1 MNASAAQLT
10 QAARQSGVAGST
22 STTAPDSAMPAPTPP
37 KPQPARC
44 WVCARSPVSIAVT
57 AIMNTRALATPAVS
71 RRANQMAWFSV
82 AAISSSVPISTTCP
96 ARSTGSERSTAGAAM
111 PVSAPI
117 R

>member
-1 MNASAAQLT
+1 MSAVDVRT
-10 QAARQSGVAGST
+10 
-22 STTAPDSAMPAPTPP
+22 PAPTPP

-71 RRANQMAWFSV
+71 RSANQMAWFSV

-96 ARSTGSERSTAGAAM
+96 ARSTSSERNTAGTAM
-111 PVSAPI
+111 PASAPI